1 MVLSEIHIRC
11 RKSGAR
17 NFAGGM
23 LVQYPVRDLE
33 WLLFEEKT
41 MDQLWEVCNLLKEE
55 LKVDASEAG

>member
-1 MVLSEIHIRC
+1 
-11 RKSGAR
+11 
-17 NFAGGM
+17 M